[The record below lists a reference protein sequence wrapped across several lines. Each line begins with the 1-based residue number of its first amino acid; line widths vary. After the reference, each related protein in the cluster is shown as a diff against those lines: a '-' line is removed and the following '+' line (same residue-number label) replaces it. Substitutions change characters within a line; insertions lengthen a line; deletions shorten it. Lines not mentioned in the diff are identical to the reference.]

1 MEALGFVSFWG
12 FTPAVN
18 FFQGTTISLEE
29 DRELNIL
36 LSECSDLRHLMKS
49 LAESLPLKEKRSQ
62 PLNIYIHERQKENI
76 CRDLLFLT
84 LMCETQLAER
94 ER

>member
-18 FFQGTTISLEE
+18 FFKGTDLSL
-29 DRELNIL
+29 DLNDDKEINVL
-36 LSECSDLRHLMKS
+36 LSECSDLRHLMIS
-49 LAESLPLKEKRSQ
+49 LAESLPLKSPREK
-62 PLNIYIHERQKENI
+62 PINIYIHERQKENI

-84 LMCETQLAER
+84 LLCET
-94 ER
+94 

>member
-1 MEALGFVSFWG
+1 
-12 FTPAVN
+12 
-18 FFQGTTISLEE
+18 
-29 DRELNIL
+29 
-36 LSECSDLRHLMKS
+36 MKS
-49 LAESLPLKEKRSQ
+49 LAESLPLKEKRRQ

-84 LMCETQLAER
+84 LMCETQMAER